1 MKISRS
7 DIATVI
13 EAVMLSDVKKATKYI
28 APDFVISATRRK
40 YSSTRH
46 TEVLLTMGRPNF
58 AQRKFIKVALKA
70 KEPFPIKKIQIKVGR

>member
-7 DIATVI
+7 DIARVI

-28 APDFVISATRRK
+28 APDFVINATRRK

-46 TEVLLTMGRPNF
+46 TEILLTIGRPNF
-58 AQRKFIKVALKA
+58 AQRQFVKVALRA
-70 KEPFPIKKIQIKVGR
+70 